1 MDFRAILETLP
12 CHISLVIFGICL
24 SLDSQVLVNWS
35 AHGNP
40 ASISRSRA
48 VPSPTAGPL
57 ELAAESLESQAI
69 NINQSAKCLPV
80 HVANDSGVDIQMLHC
95 SAKALAEQSLPL
107 QVTDDLRASAEIARR
122 VHFWRRIY
130 SLWGSDQWVL
140 HLAEWPEVQLEVY
153 DASRL
158 THLSSAG
165 RVATAKKVS
174 KSRRKSYAKLLR
186 NIDRKL
192 NQQKQDTVLLTMA
205 ELRIV
210 RLMSHIEQPNKYLI
224 AARNI
229 RLQRGQRDFIETG
242 LSTSQKYMPHVEK
255 EFTTFGIPTE
265 IAKLAFVE
273 SSFNLAAR
281 SKVGAS
287 GVFQIMP
294 ATGRQYLTVKPH
306 IDERNDPVK
315 AGRAAAKLLRLNY
328 RIVGSWPLAITAYN
342 HGVGGMRRAVK
353 ATKSTDLATIINN
366 YNGRTFGFA
375 SKNFYASFLGIL
387 TTLGSKQRLFPKVP
401 KIDPMSYQQIRL
413 PSALNI
419 HQVYKRYNINSHV
432 LKALNPD
439 LSKQF
444 IKNNGELPQ
453 GFRLKLPIKAATER
467 NVLTL

>member
-1 MDFRAILETLP
+1 M
-12 CHISLVIFGICL
+12 
-24 SLDSQVLVNWS
+24 
-35 AHGNP
+35 
-40 ASISRSRA
+40 
-48 VPSPTAGPL
+48 
-57 ELAAESLESQAI
+57 
-69 NINQSAKCLPV
+69 
-80 HVANDSGVDIQMLHC
+80 
-95 SAKALAEQSLPL
+95 
-107 QVTDDLRASAEIARR
+107 
-122 VHFWRRIY
+122 
-130 SLWGSDQWVL
+130 
-140 HLAEWPEVQLEVY
+140 QLEVY
-153 DASRL
+153 DAARL
-158 THLSSAG
+158 THLSPAG
-165 RVATAKKVS
+165 RVATAKNLS
-174 KSRRKSYAKLLR
+174 KNRRKSYAKLLR
-186 NIDRKL
+186 NINRKL
-192 NQQKQDTVLLTMA
+192 NQQKHDEALLTMA
-205 ELRIV
+205 ELRLV
-210 RLMSHIEQPNKYLI
+210 RLMSHIDQPNKYLV

-242 LSTSQKYMPHVEK
+242 LSTSQRYMPHVEK

-366 YNGRTFGFA
+366 YNSRTFGFA

-387 TTLGSKQRLFPKVP
+387 TTLGSMQRLFPEVP
-401 KIDPMSYQQIRL
+401 EIDPMSYQQIRL
-413 PSALNI
+413 PSALSI
-419 HQVYKRYNINSHV
+419 RQVYERYDVDSQV
-432 LKALNPD
+432 LKAFNPD

-444 IKNNGELPQ
+444 IKNNGQLPQ
-453 GFRLKLPIKAATER
+453 GFRLKLPAKAITEKK
-467 NVLTL
+467 VPTP